1 MVNTRADD
9 ELIWS
14 LGSGSR
20 ITATKDLIMADT
32 DERAFTAGVIYT
44 ISTMHPIAEPAYV
57 VVIDDQRHAHRL
69 EAEDIR
75 EYFATR

>member
-20 ITATKDLIMADT
+20 ITATKDLIMTDT
-32 DERAFTAGVIYT
+32 DERAFTAGMTYT
-44 ISTMHPIAEPAYV
+44 ISTMHPIAQPAYV
-57 VVIDDQRHAHRL
+57 VVMDDLRQAHRL
-69 EAEDIR
+69 EAADIR
-75 EYFATR
+75 EYFSTK